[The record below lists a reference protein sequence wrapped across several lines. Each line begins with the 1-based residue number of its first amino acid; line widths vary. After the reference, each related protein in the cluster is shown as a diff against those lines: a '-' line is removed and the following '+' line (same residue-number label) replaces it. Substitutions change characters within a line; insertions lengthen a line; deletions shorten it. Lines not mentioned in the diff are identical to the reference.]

1 MVDAGDA
8 HAMRMGTEEGRR
20 AATQHTH
27 HCCSRTKS
35 CESERQGFR
44 VGDRSRGRFA
54 TPAGFPLHD
63 GTPYR
68 GLHVRRES
76 LGFGLRLAQAKT
88 GAMHGVSSLC
98 GYLSDGH
105 GSPGIFSILVDSSV
119 ASAPQVT
126 PLETPREF

>member
-1 MVDAGDA
+1 VWCLASVALGSSA
-8 HAMRMGTEEGRR
+8 VQR
-20 AATQHTH
+20 
-27 HCCSRTKS
+27 CKSR
-35 CESERQGFR
+35 GIVVFR
-44 VGDRSRGRFA
+44 VVGDRSRARFA
-54 TPAGFPLHD
+54 TPADSPRHD